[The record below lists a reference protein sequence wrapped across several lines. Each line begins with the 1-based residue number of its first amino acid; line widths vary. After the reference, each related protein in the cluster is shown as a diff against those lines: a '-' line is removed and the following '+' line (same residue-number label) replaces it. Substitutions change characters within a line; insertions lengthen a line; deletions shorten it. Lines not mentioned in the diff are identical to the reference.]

1 MIETLSYE
9 RGVLELLD
17 QTLLPA
23 ETRVL
28 ALSSVEQVFEAIRSL
43 RVRGAP
49 AIGGAA
55 AYGMCLASEALP
67 AEVDPGQ
74 ASAAL
79 QSAHDYLAGSR
90 PTAVNLFW
98 ALDRMAR
105 AAARFLAQEGAFDLS
120 ALRAELRREADEI
133 RSEDAVMCRAIGA
146 HGLEL
151 LGGAAAVMTHC
162 NAGRLATMGIGT
174 ALAPV
179 YLAAE
184 SGRRI
189 HVYSNETRPL
199 LQGARITSWELSE
212 AGLPVTLITDGMAA
226 HVMRQGLVQAV
237 IVGADRVAANGDV
250 ANKIGTYGLA
260 LLADAH
266 GLPFYV
272 AAPSSTVDF
281 GTPTGAQIR
290 IEERLPDEVRRLA
303 GHAIAPEA
311 VEVLNPAF
319 DVTPARLISGIVTE
333 RGVATAPY
341 ETNLP
346 LLLGGDQEA
355 AS

>member
-1 MIETLSYE
+1 MIETLSYQT
-9 RGVLELLD
+9 GVLDLLD
-17 QTLLPA
+17 QTLLPG

-28 ALSSVEQVFEAIRSL
+28 SLTTVEQVHEAIRSL

-55 AYGMCLASEALP
+55 AYGMCLAGEALP
-67 AEVDPGQ
+67 PDADSAQ
-74 ASAAL
+74 ALAAL
-79 QSAHDYLAGSR
+79 LEARDYLAGAR

-98 ALDRMAR
+98 ALDRMLGAAEAF
-105 AAARFLAQEGAFDLS
+105 AAAERTFS
-120 ALRAELRREADEI
+120 AGDLRAELRREADAI
-133 RSEDAVMCRAIGA
+133 RTEDADMCRAIGA

-151 LGGAAAVMTHC
+151 LGGAVAVMTHC

-184 SGRRI
+184 GGRRI
-189 HVYSNETRPL
+189 HVYANETRPL

-212 AGLPVTLITDGMAA
+212 AGLPVTLITDSMAA
-226 HVMRQGLVQAV
+226 HVMRQGRVEAV

-260 LLADAH
+260 LLAKAH
-266 GLPFYV
+266 DLPFYV

-281 GTPTGAQIR
+281 GTPTGAEIR

-303 GHAIAPEA
+303 GRAIAPSG

-319 DVTPARLISGIVTE
+319 DVTPAALISGIVTE
-333 RGVATAPY
+333 RGVALAPY
-341 ETNLP
+341 ESSLP
-346 LLLGGDQEA
+346 RLLGG
-355 AS
+355 

>member
-1 MIETLSYE
+1 MIETLSY
-9 RGVLELLD
+9 RTGVLDLLD
-17 QTLLPA
+17 QTLLPG
-23 ETRVL
+23 ETKVL
-28 ALSSVEQVFEAIRSL
+28 SLMAVEQVHEAIRSL

-55 AYGMCLASEALP
+55 AYGMCLAGEALP
-67 AEVDPGQ
+67 PDADPAQ
-74 ASAAL
+74 ALAAL
-79 QSAHDYLAGSR
+79 REARDYLAGAR

-98 ALDRMAR
+98 ALDRMLQ
-105 AAARFLAQEGAFDLS
+105 AAAAFAATERAFSAGDL
-120 ALRAELRREADEI
+120 RVELRREADAI
-133 RSEDAVMCRAIGA
+133 RSEDAAMCRAIGA
-146 HGLEL
+146 HGLEA
-151 LGGAAAVMTHC
+151 LGDATAVMTHC

-184 SGRRI
+184 GGRRI

-212 AGLPVTLITDGMAA
+212 AGLPVTLITDSMAA
-226 HVMRQGLVQAV
+226 HVMREGRVQAV

-260 LLADAH
+260 LLAKAH
-266 GLPFYV
+266 GLSFYV

-281 GTPTGAQIR
+281 GTPTGAEIH

-303 GHAIAPEA
+303 GKPIAPSG

-319 DVTPARLISGIVTE
+319 DVTPAALISGIVTE
-333 RGVATAPY
+333 RGVALAPY
-341 ETNLP
+341 ESSLP
-346 LLLGGDQEA
+346 RLLGG
-355 AS
+355 